1 MKKNLIWLIAAFILT
16 ALNVG
21 AQKVSPTLTYTD
33 KDGNPHD
40 TLCIEDGQ
48 APVDVTFHA
57 NPSDMGDLT
66 PSYEWHFY
74 KKDGT
79 EGGNKELFIVPGAN
93 HTDLYDR
100 IDIIPFDKLN
110 SFFTKNLK

>member
-21 AQKVSPTLTYTD
+21 AQKVSPTLTYID

-66 PSYEWHFY
+66 PSYEWH
-74 KKDGT
+74 
-79 EGGNKELFIVPGAN
+79 LP
-93 HTDLYDR
+93 
-100 IDIIPFDKLN
+100 
-110 SFFTKNLK
+110 